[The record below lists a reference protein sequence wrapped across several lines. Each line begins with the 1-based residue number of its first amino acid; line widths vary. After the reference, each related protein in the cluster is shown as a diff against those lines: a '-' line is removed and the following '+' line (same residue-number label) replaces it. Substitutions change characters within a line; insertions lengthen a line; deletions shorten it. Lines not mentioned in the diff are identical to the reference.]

1 MVMKKAWKRIAFCTV
16 AVLAVF
22 IFGAWGFI
30 AFEPF
35 RHDALTYETPPSCAS
50 SSTPWENKLSA
61 QWEQE
66 TFLIRA
72 SEFPNCAESV
82 TQVSA
87 QVIGSQVLLR
97 IRYEAASG
105 PRPACRCEK
114 LTIIRLSGLAKRD
127 YAVTRIGSP

>member
-1 MVMKKAWKRIAFCTV
+1 MAKKKMWRRIAFCTV
-16 AVLAVF
+16 AVLGVF
-22 IFGAWGFI
+22 IVGGWGFI

-35 RHDALTYETPPSCAS
+35 RHDALTYETPPSCPS
-50 SSTPWENKLSA
+50 SSTPWENKLTA

-72 SEFPNCAESV
+72 SEFPTCGESV
-82 TQVSA
+82 KQVSA

-97 IRYEAASG
+97 IRYEASG
-105 PRPACRCEK
+105 PLAACKCET